1 MLSSRLRKEVVSKD
15 GKPTCANCGNK
26 HYGEC
31 LLDTGSCFSCGKDWH
46 KMRDCPMISSRGREG
61 KQVAPCVPKDDALT
75 NRRFYALCSRVEK
88 PDEKR
93 SDDDV
98 GKLSFF
104 C

>member
-61 KQVAPCVPKDDALT
+61 KQVAPCVLKDDALT
-75 NRRFYALCSRVEK
+75 NRHFYALCSRVEK

>member
-1 MLSSRLRKEVVSKD
+1 
-15 GKPTCANCGNK
+15 
-26 HYGEC
+26 
-31 LLDTGSCFSCGKDWH
+31 
-46 KMRDCPMISSRGREG
+46 MISSRGREG

-75 NRRFYALCSRVEK
+75 NRRFYALGYRVEK